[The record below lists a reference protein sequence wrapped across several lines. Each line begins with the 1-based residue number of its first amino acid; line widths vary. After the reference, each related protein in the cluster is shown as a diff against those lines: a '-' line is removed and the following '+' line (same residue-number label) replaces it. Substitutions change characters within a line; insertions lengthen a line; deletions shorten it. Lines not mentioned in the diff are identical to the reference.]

1 MQSSYQRSELE
12 VPELK
17 IGPHGAGLIADMLIS
32 NCTLTSLNL
41 SSNWLAKAA
50 HSKDVYPAGGP
61 VAIAQ
66 ALRRNYQLRQLSFRR
81 CDLAS
86 ESLQPI
92 LRALASNIGLTDLD
106 LSENGIYPCSLLDQ
120 KRCVLITS
128 VAFYL
133 NFCIELI

>member
-1 MQSSYQRSELE
+1 MSGSPSHNSELE

-17 IGPHGAGLIADMLIS
+17 IGPHGAGLVADMLIS

-50 HSKDVYPAGGP
+50 TAKEVYPAGGP

-66 ALRRNYQLRQLSFRR
+66 ALRRNYQLRQLSFKK
-81 CDLAS
+81 CDLAA

-92 LRALASNIGLTDLD
+92 LRALASNIGLTELD
-106 LSENGIYPCSLLDQ
+106 LSENGAA
-120 KRCVLITS
+120 RG
-128 VAFYL
+128 
-133 NFCIELI
+133 